1 MLKEY
6 KNTETF

>member
-6 KNTETF
+6 

>member
-6 KNTETF
+6 KF